1 MPPLPFVPGVAK
13 MICEGHLDDADF
25 VNIFHMQ
32 YLGSPP
38 TPTQLDDFIG
48 MVEAS
53 LERIYIHNG
62 LPALSLDSVTMIDLS
77 SDIGA
82 TTTQLLGTAGTLS
95 TGDVL
100 PASAAVCCSQSI
112 SRRYR
117 GGHPR
122 TYFMLGSSATLEGS
136 SMKDWQASF
145 LTNVGTDFGDFV
157 SDSAGTAGGVTWSG
171 ACNVSYV
178 TGGARRPTAVVDHIT
193 GVVAHPRICSQRRRL
208 GKVGG

>member
-13 MICEGHLDDADF
+13 MVITAQNEDATSE
-25 VNIFHMQ
+25 NIMHFQ
-32 YLGSPP
+32 YTGSPP
-38 TPTQLDDFIG
+38 NATQLTDYINF
-48 MVEAS
+48 
-53 LERIYIHNG
+53 LETDIKQIFIHNG
-62 LPALSLDSVTMIDLS
+62 VASLGVTSVELTDLS

-82 TTTQLLGTAGTLS
+82 TATVTMSSAGTL

-100 PASAAVCCSQSI
+100 PASAAALTSMEI

-122 TYFMLGSSATLEGS
+122 QYWMLGSASTLAGS
-136 SMKDWQASF
+136 SLKDWQPSF
-145 LTNVGTDFGDFV
+145 IANVGADVNGLVTD
-157 SDSAGTAGGVTWSG
+157 SSATVGGITWIG

-178 TGGARRPTAVVDHIT
+178 SGGARRVTAVVDHIT
-193 GVVAHPRICSQRRRL
+193 SVVPRPRVCTMRRRL